1 MVALCF
7 PFNVVEDDG
16 VLFGVAVDD
25 SFPFY
30 RRGGRQ
36 LCVSL
41 LTPWRKME
49 FPFNVVVDD
58 SFPFNV
64 V

>member
-36 LCVSL
+36 LCVS
-41 LTPWRKME
+41 
-49 FPFNVVVDD
+49 PFNAVEEDGV
-58 SFPFNV
+58 PF
-64 V
+64 